1 MMARMRTT
9 LRAALQATAVLVS
22 SLLLLPA
29 GARAQANPDWHR
41 AIPGFKIAGNLY
53 YVGTADLA
61 AYLIATPQGNILI
74 NGNFK
79 EDVPA
84 IRKSIEGLGFKYA
97 DTKVLLISHAHG
109 DHDEGVGLIKSDTG
123 ARLMVMDADV
133 AAVESTAAGRPGA
146 KVDRILHDRDTV
158 ELGGAKLTARLT
170 HGHTPGCTTWT
181 MQVTEGGRTLNA
193 VIIGSP
199 NVNAGFVL
207 VNNRNYPQIAADYVK
222 TFAVLKTTPAD
233 IFLGAH
239 GAYFN
244 LKDKLPKMGGAV
256 NPFIDPSGYQAYVA
270 ERDQAFEK
278 ELAKQRAAAGIGD
291 AVGFDIEWNHV
302 ALSVPNIAESIA
314 WYEKMLGFKGTVR
327 GSGQAGGGQP
337 GNRQQVA
344 DLRRGNVTIELF
356 QVPNAAPLPESR
368 KNPSEDFRTH
378 GVKHFGFEVKNLAA
392 VLAELKAK
400 GVKVVFEMRVTP
412 TEDFAFISDNAG
424 NAIELIE
431 HKTR

>member
-1 MMARMRTT
+1 MMSPLSVKSQEVRVRY
-9 LRAALQATAVLVS
+9 ALQAVVFLVS
-22 SLLLLPA
+22 SIVLLPVAA
-29 GARAQANPDWHR
+29 GAQANPDWHR

-79 EDVPA
+79 QDVPA

-97 DTKVLLISHAHG
+97 DTKILLISHAHG
-109 DHDEGVGLIKSDTG
+109 DHDEGIGLIKSDTG

-133 AAVESTAAGRPGA
+133 AAVESTAPGRPGA

-158 ELGGAKLTARLT
+158 DLGGSTLTARLT
-170 HGHTPGCTTWT
+170 PGHTPGCTTWM
-181 MQVTEGGRTLNA
+181 MQVAESGRTLNA
-193 VIIGSP
+193 VIVGSP
-199 NVNAGFVL
+199 NVNAGYVL
-207 VNNRNYPQIAADYVK
+207 VNNRIYPQIAGDYVK
-222 TFAVLKTTPAD
+222 TFALLKTTPAD
-233 IFLGAH
+233 LFLGAH

-244 LKDKLPKMGGAV
+244 LKDKLPRMGGAV
-256 NPFIDPSGYQAYVA
+256 NPFIDPAGYRAYVA
-270 ERDQAFEK
+270 EREQAFEK
-278 ELAKQRAAAGIGD
+278 ELAKQTAEARTGD

-327 GSGQAGGGQP
+327 PGQP
-337 GNRQQVA
+337 GARQQVA
-344 DLRRGNVTIELF
+344 DLRRGNITIELF
-356 QVPNAAPLPESR
+356 QVTDAAPLPESR

-378 GVKHFGFEVKNLAA
+378 GVKHFGFEVKNLPA

-400 GVKVVFEMRVTP
+400 GVKMAFDMRVTP

-431 HKTR
+431 HKTQ

>member
-1 MMARMRTT
+1 MMSPLSVKSQEVRVRY
-9 LRAALQATAVLVS
+9 ALQAVVFLVS
-22 SLLLLPA
+22 SIVLPVAA
-29 GARAQANPDWHR
+29 GAQANPDWHR

-79 EDVPA
+79 QDVPA

-97 DTKVLLISHAHG
+97 DTKILLISHAHG
-109 DHDEGVGLIKSDTG
+109 DHDEGIGLLKSDTG

-133 AAVESTAAGRPGA
+133 AAVESTAPGRPGA

-158 ELGGAKLTARLT
+158 DLGGSTLTARLT
-170 HGHTPGCTTWT
+170 PGHTPGCTTWM
-181 MQVTEGGRTLNA
+181 MQVPEGGRTLNA
-193 VIIGSP
+193 VIVGSP
-199 NVNAGFVL
+199 NVNAGYVL
-207 VNNRNYPQIAADYVK
+207 VNNRSYPQIAGDYVK
-222 TFAVLKTTPAD
+222 TFALLKTTPAD
-233 IFLGAH
+233 LFLGAH

-244 LKDKLPKMGGAV
+244 LKGKLPKMGGAS
-256 NPFIDPSGYQAYVA
+256 NPFIDPAGYRAYVA
-270 ERDQAFEK
+270 EREQAFEK
-278 ELAKQRAAAGIGD
+278 ELAKQTAEARTGD

-327 GSGQAGGGQP
+327 PGQP
-337 GNRQQVA
+337 GARQQVA
-344 DLRRGNVTIELF
+344 DLRRGNITIELF
-356 QVPNAAPLPESR
+356 QVTDAAPLPESR

-378 GVKHFGFEVKNLAA
+378 GVKHFGFEVKNLPA

-400 GVKVVFEMRVTP
+400 GVKMAFDLRVTP

-431 HKTR
+431 HKMQ